1 MIRLFSLTA
10 ALFALGL
17 SVAAAQPRPASDL
30 DRAQV
35 RQILID
41 ILREEPQLILEAL
54 QALEA
59 REQAQAE
66 ARQREALATRTA
78 ALERDGDDL
87 VTGNPSGDVTI
98 VEFFDYR
105 CPFCKRAQG
114 PIEQAVKAD
123 GRVRV
128 VHKQMPILGPESVQA
143 SRAVLAART
152 QNRAAEL
159 HRALMALPGQLTE
172 AELFRQARS
181 VGLDEARL
189 RRDMANPAIDQ
200 QLSRSLELARALD
213 IRGTPAFV
221 IGQRL
226 IPGVVEAAALT
237 EAIQA
242 ARVR

>member
-1 MIRLFSLTA
+1 MLRFLMLM
-10 ALFALGL
+10 FAVVVLAIAP
-17 SVAAAQPRPASDL
+17 AAAQPRPATEP
-30 DRAQV
+30 DRAQI

-66 ARQREALATRTA
+66 ARQREALTSRTA
-78 ALERDGDDL
+78 ALERDSDDL
-87 VTGNPSGDVTI
+87 VTGNPAGDVTI

-105 CPFCKRAQG
+105 CPFCKRAQA
-114 PIEQAVKAD
+114 PIEQAVRAD

-143 SRAVLAART
+143 SRAVLAAQT

-189 RRDMANPAIDQ
+189 KRDMTNPAIDQ

-226 IPGVVEAAALT
+226 IPGVVEAAALA